1 VKRQKALLIAPNIA
15 KRPELVRQPSTPRSL
30 KQTRT
35 VVWMGKDM
43 KLIAVVGRAGVYEA
57 MALALFAGM
66 AVLLSMR
73 SCRSSQRRS
82 PTLFLNAAMRS
93 GREPPMVGPGYRGRT
108 RLSAPSPVH
117 NPSRPAPY
125 SGASFC
131 RPHRSG
137 SALVV
142 PLVTHYLLSVTTAS
156 PFFGFVLALVHPRPR
171 CLILLAALLLT
182 RST

>member
-1 VKRQKALLIAPNIA
+1 MKRQKALLIAPNIA

-73 SCRSSQRRS
+73 SCRSSQIDDDRPRYFS
-82 PTLFLNAAMRS
+82 MLPCDQGANLLWWGRVTAA
-93 GREPPMVGPGYRGRT
+93 GRD
-108 RLSAPSPVH
+108 
-117 NPSRPAPY
+117 
-125 SGASFC
+125 F
-131 RPHRSG
+131 
-137 SALVV
+137 
-142 PLVTHYLLSVTTAS
+142 
-156 PFFGFVLALVHPRPR
+156 PRPPP
-171 CLILLAALLLT
+171 CIILLVRPRTAGLLFAGLTALGRLW
-182 RST
+182 SFHW